1 MSCCLFE
8 CSVVFPADADKDRC
22 AEEPILG
29 YENDVEYRK
38 LKCTLSIA
46 KILSSLRRLRYWMC
60 SKGTCRRC
68 RKCCWITSIFIL
80 ILLTITFITLFVL
93 LPLPFK
99 NSIGFQRS
107 LIFNPDT
114 GPHSDYDVSGKS
126 SGRNFTNQ
134 YVTVKKNL
142 RIGLWNVTYADYY
155 YRTKPTLIH
164 FHNQNGDRFK
174 YKNFYS
180 VYAMQFHVIAFD
192 YRSYG
197 DSSTFDLVE
206 DGLVDD
212 AVHIYRWVLNRTKG
226 DVYVWGDQLGAA
238 IATHAVARL
247 RNEGVVPT
255 GLILENPFTSLSDW
269 IGYWYWPLGRI
280 FSWMPWYDAFVTE
293 PLIENGLSFNTSS
306 YIRNVDCPIL
316 VLNAGYDKGW
326 SKLIDKVSEAA
337 ADRDAVSQGS
347 VSVKDV
353 YWSSG
358 GYYDGD
364 STYKNGEISDFVAEC
379 SIFKQ
384 NESVKH

>member
-29 YENDVEYRK
+29 YENEVEYRK

-46 KILSSLRRLRYWMC
+46 KILSSLRRLRYWLC
-60 SKGTCRRC
+60 SKGTRRRC

-99 NSIGFQRS
+99 NSIEFQRS
-107 LIFNPDT
+107 LIFNP
-114 GPHSDYDVSGKS
+114 
-126 SGRNFTNQ
+126 
-134 YVTVKKNL
+134 
-142 RIGLWNVTYADYY
+142 
-155 YRTKPTLIH
+155 
-164 FHNQNGDRFK
+164 
-174 YKNFYS
+174 
-180 VYAMQFHVIAFD
+180 
-192 YRSYG
+192 
-197 DSSTFDLVE
+197 VE

-212 AVHIYRWVLNRTKG
+212 AVHVYSWVLNSTKG

-255 GLILENPFTSLSDW
+255 GLILENPYTSLSDR

-316 VLNAGYDKGW
+316 VLNAGYEKGW

-347 VSVKDV
+347 VSVKRV
-353 YWSSG
+353 YWSSDG
-358 GYYDGD
+358 HYYDPYRRYD
-364 STYKNGEISDFVAEC
+364 QEISDFVAEC

-384 NESVKH
+384 NENVKH